1 MMDKKVACGTLIGFI
16 VLLII
21 FFVCMTILGHAT
33 TTKPRENSLG
43 VVISDVDPN
52 TAIVGSILEGTINTD
67 KDGRMGISVRI
78 HPKASYTLF
87 DESLMFCGDESDRL
101 SDENGNILNGNYAF
115 TYHRAASRLILGVPC
130 HALVSVD
137 KIVET
142 K

>member
-1 MMDKKVACGTLIGFI
+1 MIRDIKRASWCFLLWLVTMVVLFLCAYCG
-16 VLLII
+16 
-21 FFVCMTILGHAT
+21 AT
-33 TTKPRENSLG
+33 TTAHRNSLG